1 MTRIITCSLRG
12 TKSNYSENVFKKWI
26 TENKQLKSFIS
37 KKENGQ
43 KISSS
48 KGTTSL
54 WIKQKQKI
62 TPDFPI
68 KQILVVNRG
77 TSRIII

>member
-1 MTRIITCSLRG
+1 MSRIITCSLRG
-12 TKSNYSENVFKKWI
+12 TKSNYSKTIFKKWI

-43 KISSS
+43 KISSC
-48 KGTTSL
+48 KGTKTL

-62 TPDFPI
+62 TSDFPI
-68 KQILVVNRG
+68 KWILVVNRG
-77 TSRIII
+77 TSQIIV

>member
-77 TSRIII
+77 TSKIII

>member
-1 MTRIITCSLRG
+1 LRG
-12 TKSNYSENVFKKWI
+12 TKLNYSENIFKKWI
-26 TENKQLKSFIS
+26 SKNKQLKSFIS

-43 KISSS
+43 KISSC
-48 KGTTSL
+48 KGTKTL
-54 WIKQKQKI
+54 WIKQKQKN

-68 KQILVVNRG
+68 KWILVVNRG